1 MHGIGI
7 VGTGSIAK
15 HQARAIA
22 ALEGARVVAVMS
34 RDSERAR
41 EFGREFGCNAYGEEE
56 TFLSDPDL
64 SIVSICTPSGSHMES
79 AVAAAAAGKHLMIEK
94 PLEVTLDRCDR
105 IIEAAH
111 RHGVSLGGVFQSRYF
126 ESSRVIRDAI
136 DRGRFGR
143 LVLADAY
150 VKWFRSQAYYDQ
162 GGWRGTRL
170 LDGGGALM
178 NQSIHAIDLLQ
189 WYMGPVDSVQAV
201 TATLG
206 HERIEVED
214 TAVAT
219 VRFQNGALG
228 VIEGST
234 AAFPGF
240 LKRIEIS
247 GTAGSVIQEEEDLKT
262 WTFAQEEAA
271 DEEVRRRYGA
281 VTGSGGG
288 ASDPGAISTVGHRR
302 QFADF
307 VRSIDEGMPYELN
320 GEEARKS
327 VAIILAIY
335 ESAASGRPVAVSTP

>member
-1 MHGIGI
+1 MQGIGI
-7 VGTGSIAK
+7 VGTGLIAK
-15 HQARAIA
+15 HQARAIGT
-22 ALEGARVVAVMS
+22 LEGARLVAVMS
-34 RDSERAR
+34 RDGERAR
-41 EFGREFGCNAYGEEE
+41 EFAREFGCKAYADEQE
-56 TFLSDPDL
+56 FLSDPNV

-79 AVAAAAAGKHLMIEK
+79 AVAAADAGKHLMIEK

-105 IIEAAH
+105 IIDAAH
-111 RHGVSLGGVFQSRYF
+111 RHGVTLGGVFQSRYF
-126 ESSRVIRDAI
+126 ESSGLIRTAI
-136 DRGRFGR
+136 ERGRFGR

-150 VKWFRSQAYYDQ
+150 VKWFRPQSYYDQ
-162 GGWRGTRL
+162 GGWRGTCL

-189 WYMGPVDSVQAV
+189 WYMGPVESVQAV

-219 VRFQNGALG
+219 VRFRNGALG

-234 AAFPGF
+234 ATYPGF

-262 WTFAQEEAA
+262 WTFSEEEAG
-271 DEEVRRRYGA
+271 DEDIRLQHSTL
-281 VTGSGGG
+281 TGSGGG
-288 ASDPGAISTVGHRR
+288 ASDPGAIGMAGHRR

-307 VRSIDEGMPYELN
+307 IRTIERGTPYELN
-320 GEEARKS
+320 GEEARKP
-327 VAIILAIY
+327 VAIVLAIY
-335 ESAASGRPVAVSTP
+335 ESAANGRPVAVSTP